1 MSQRENS
8 LDRVKG
14 SARPYSYHR
23 AHVCSFRLAKHRF
36 RAAVIATAGFSLYPF
51 LLPSSSNPDQSLTIW
66 DSSSTQMTLMIMLAA
81 VVVFL
86 PIVIAYTGWVYY
98 VLRGS
103 VTEAAIERGDD
114 YHY

>member
-23 AHVCSFRLAKHRF
+23 
-36 RAAVIATAGFSLYPF
+36 
-51 LLPSSSNPDQSLTIW
+51 IW